1 MSEIVVSCSCCGR
14 QMVFPSECVLL
25 ECPACGTRNARPRS
39 TGAEL
44 NILKRAVDQRL
55 ACDFH
60 NAEKSYQHVLLEYPD
75 EHEALWGLL
84 LCHYGVEYVED
95 PVTHRRMPTV
105 HTVRTKPLQAQ
116 ADFRYACDAAP
127 PEVRAQYELDAA
139 YIDDAQAHIR
149 QLAKSCE
156 PYDVFLCH
164 KTTKP
169 GSSEKTE
176 DYQRALELYY
186 FLQGYG
192 IRVFFA
198 PMSLQSAA
206 GANYEA
212 GIYHALHTA
221 KVMLVFCSD
230 ADHLTSAWVRSEW
243 SRFLEMMDETQGKRL
258 IPLLYDHFEPARLP
272 RPFFIHKLQGLDMSK
287 LDAPYNL
294 LKSVQAAVGKAPEQS
309 RAEAPQPPQP
319 RPEPMKPQPEPAKA
333 EAPRAGMQPPSQ
345 HYVTLTFPGLRDHWK
360 VTPEWQVYGPDK
372 KTKLADVKWNSTVQ
386 VSISSERTQLW
397 FGVPVPQKS
406 KNIFGILGV
415 VFLIITLGLVSA
427 AQEAYYD
434 AGMYWFFAVYTG
446 LFAFAFFWSARRT
459 VTCISNIIVTSRKR
473 YRLAW
478 PWAKGNNKF
487 KVEEY

>member
-1 MSEIVVSCSCCGR
+1 MNEIVVSCSCCGR

-169 GSSEKTE
+169 GSSKKTE

-212 GIYHALHTA
+212 GIYHALRTA

-258 IPLLYDHFEPARLP
+258 IPLLYDHFEPSRLP
-272 RPFFIHKLQGLDMSK
+272 RPFFIHRLQGLDMTK

-294 LKSVQAAVGKAPEQS
+294 LKSVQAAVGKEAAPPAPEAPKQ
-309 RAEAPQPPQP
+309 AEAPQS
-319 RPEPMKPQPEPAKA
+319 RPEPVRPQPVSEPV
-333 EAPRAGMQPPSQ
+333 APPSPSQ
-345 HYVTLTFPGLRDHWK
+345 HSVTLAFPGLRDHWK
-360 VTPEWQVYGPDK
+360 VTPEWKVYGPDK
-372 KTKLADVKWNSTVQ
+372 KTELADVKWNSTVR
-386 VSISSERTQLW
+386 VNISSERTQLW
-397 FGVPVPQKS
+397 FGAPVPQQNKTHNS
-406 KNIFGILGV
+406 IFGAVCL
-415 VFLIITLGLVSA
+415 LITIILVSA
-427 AQEAYYD
+427 AQNSSGD
-434 AGMYWFFAVYTG
+434 TFFLWFLAVYAG
-446 LFAFAFFWSARRT
+446 LFAIFGLYAASRSATFFSDI
-459 VTCISNIIVTSRKR
+459 VVTSRKH
-473 YRLAW
+473 YQLSW
-478 PWAKGNNKF
+478 PRSKTKNKF
-487 KVEEY
+487 KVEEC